1 MKKVLTFSL
10 LAALLCMVA
19 CNKTAAPESKEAP
32 AVSAENGMLIVS
44 VVPNDGAKA
53 TKADGNASTV
63 TSESAITSLQVFV
76 FHDQTDP
83 ALGHTAGNKETDR
96 YQVFDGTDAT
106 RTLVLT
112 TTVGMK
118 RVYAVANAPRLTNVT
133 TETDLKSRVLNL
145 GNNYLTATSVGSESR
160 RGLIMAGAYGYTSG
174 DAAINVTATPKEI
187 GAYTQGNDAT
197 ITSVPISLHRLSA
210 RIELQNINVN
220 FKNTWMEGLTFTVK
234 EIYLMN
240 VPNGVYFTGQNAAL
254 LSTAGYWTN
263 KHTLDATM
271 TDNAGN
277 GVSSLIYELRP
288 SGGTVCN
295 NAGSDTSIGS
305 YFYSFPNPST
315 AVPTSAAAS
324 TWSQR
329 RTNLVI
335 HAQISGS
342 NATLGTDYSTPQ
354 DTWYAFPIADP
365 KNFVTSGSSTPS
377 TSATHSEIVGNHKY
391 VIGKVNITGMGGPFP
406 PSPQSSGKASIEV
419 TVQDWNGTTVL
430 GYDL

>member
-10 LAALLCMVA
+10 LAALLSMAA

-133 TETDLKSRVLNL
+133 TENDLKSRVLNL

-160 RGLIMAGAYGYTSG
+160 RGLIMAGA
-174 DAAINVTATPKEI
+174 
-187 GAYTQGNDAT
+187 
-197 ITSVPISLHRLSA
+197 
-210 RIELQNINVN
+210 
-220 FKNTWMEGLTFTVK
+220 
-234 EIYLMN
+234 
-240 VPNGVYFTGQNAAL
+240 
-254 LSTAGYWTN
+254 
-263 KHTLDATM
+263 
-271 TDNAGN
+271 
-277 GVSSLIYELRP
+277 
-288 SGGTVCN
+288 
-295 NAGSDTSIGS
+295 
-305 YFYSFPNPST
+305 
-315 AVPTSAAAS
+315 
-324 TWSQR
+324 
-329 RTNLVI
+329 
-335 HAQISGS
+335 
-342 NATLGTDYSTPQ
+342 
-354 DTWYAFPIADP
+354 
-365 KNFVTSGSSTPS
+365 
-377 TSATHSEIVGNHKY
+377 
-391 VIGKVNITGMGGPFP
+391 
-406 PSPQSSGKASIEV
+406 
-419 TVQDWNGTTVL
+419 
-430 GYDL
+430 